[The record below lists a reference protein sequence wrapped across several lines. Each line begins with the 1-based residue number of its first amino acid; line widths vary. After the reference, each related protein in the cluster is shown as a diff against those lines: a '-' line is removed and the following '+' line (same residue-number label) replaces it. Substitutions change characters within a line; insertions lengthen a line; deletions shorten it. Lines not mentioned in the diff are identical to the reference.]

1 VNKDFIP
8 FPQFFEDVFVPLN
21 KLELPIKPLHRD
33 TCRVLQKAFFGE
45 LKKNWVVINVPP
57 RVGKTKMVEAWV
69 AWAQAYFPDSQ
80 FIQCS
85 YSNTLAEASCRYI
98 QQTMDSPWYRELFP
112 HTRLGGVRQ
121 AGDFNT
127 TEGGRVYADGVGG
140 SLTGVGAGL
149 KRPCG
154 GAIILDDPSKP
165 DEALSRVESDKL
177 RVWLENTLKSR
188 RNSSQYCPIIVV
200 MQRLHPDDLSGFILQ
215 NYPDDVEH
223 IKFPA
228 LVNGESAIPETVS
241 TKDLLDT
248 QRVNPF
254 TFAAQYLQDPII
266 QGGNL
271 IKLDNFRYYDFE
283 APPKIELKIITC
295 DTAMKARESSDYSVL
310 QCWGRSLKR
319 ACLIDQIRG
328 KWAPAELLANSRK
341 FYEKHHKAT
350 SPLSYIAVEEA
361 GTGYGLMLE
370 MRKKGIPA
378 RGITRLTD
386 KVSRVKMALPY
397 QETGMVFLPKGAPW
411 LPLFEQEIAM
421 FQDDGKQRHDDQCDC
436 FADAVTLLL
445 SKGTSILNVLGN
457 DRRKK

>member
-1 VNKDFIP
+1 
-8 FPQFFEDVFVPLN
+8 
-21 KLELPIKPLHRD
+21 
-33 TCRVLQKAFFGE
+33 
-45 LKKNWVVINVPP
+45 
-57 RVGKTKMVEAWV
+57 
-69 AWAQAYFPDSQ
+69 
-80 FIQCS
+80 
-85 YSNTLAEASCRYI
+85 
-98 QQTMDSPWYRELFP
+98 
-112 HTRLGGVRQ
+112 
-121 AGDFNT
+121 
-127 TEGGRVYADGVGG
+127 
-140 SLTGVGAGL
+140 
-149 KRPCG
+149 
-154 GAIILDDPSKP
+154 
-165 DEALSRVESDKL
+165 
-177 RVWLENTLKSR
+177 
-188 RNSSQYCPIIVV
+188 
-200 MQRLHPDDLSGFILQ
+200 
-215 NYPDDVEH
+215 
-223 IKFPA
+223 
-228 LVNGESAIPETVS
+228 
-241 TKDLLDT
+241 
-248 QRVNPF
+248 
-254 TFAAQYLQDPII
+254 
-266 QGGNL
+266 
-271 IKLDNFRYYDFE
+271 LDNFRYYDYE

-319 ACLIDQIRG
+319 AFLIDQIRG

-341 FYEKHHKAT
+341 FYEKHHKAA

-436 FADAVTLLL
+436 FADGVSLLL